1 MPRQSPQKTLAG
13 GILSGGQSSRM
24 GQDKGSLM
32 LDDGL
37 PMIAAPLRA
46 LRKVTKTVV
55 IAGPPLDFTGL
66 EPDLV
71 QFVDDSIPKLGPLSG
86 LEAIL
91 HTGQA
96 QAYLIAACDQPML
109 TEEVLR
115 MLLSGPAD
123 MPCFFE
129 TDRIQPFPGYYPASM
144 LSDIQEALKRKRLSV
159 MQLIADSDAKL
170 IKLTGT
176 LVESIRSMNNLED
189 LASIR
194 KNRRFRQ
201 EGEHKKQEHRH
212 DHKCCR
218 DPGS

>member
-1 MPRQSPQKTLAG
+1 MPRQSPQKPLAG

-24 GQDKGSLM
+24 GQDKGSLT

-37 PMIAAPLRA
+37 PMIASPLRA
-46 LRKVTKTVV
+46 LRKVTETVV
-55 IAGPPLDFTGL
+55 IAGPPLDFPGL
-66 EPDLV
+66 EPDHV
-71 QFVDDSIPKLGPLSG
+71 QFVDDNAPKNGPLSG

-91 HTGQA
+91 QTGEA
-96 QAYLIAACDQPML
+96 EAYLIAACDQPML

-144 LSDIQEALKRKRLSV
+144 LSDIQEALNRNRLSV

-170 IKLTGT
+170 IKLTGAQAD
-176 LVESIRSMNNLED
+176 SIRSMNNPED
-189 LASIR
+189 LAGMRNDR
-194 KNRRFRQ
+194 KPGRK
-201 EGEHKKQEHRH
+201 GEHTQQDHKH

-218 DPGS
+218 GPGS

>member
-1 MPRQSPQKTLAG
+1 MPRQSPQKLLAG

-24 GQDKGSLM
+24 GQDKGSLS

-37 PMIAAPLRA
+37 PMIASPLRT
-46 LRKVTKTVV
+46 LRKVTDIVV
-55 IAGPPLDFTGL
+55 IAGPPLDFPGL
-66 EPDLV
+66 EPDHV
-71 QFVDDSIPKLGPLSG
+71 QFVHDNVPKNGPLSG

-91 HTGQA
+91 QTGEA
-96 QAYLIAACDQPML
+96 EAYLIAACDQPLL

-115 MLLSGPAD
+115 MLLSGPTD

-144 LSDIQEALKRKRLSV
+144 LSDIQEALKRKTLSV

-170 IKLTGT
+170 IKLEG
-176 LVESIRSMNNLED
+176 EQAEAIRSMNNPED
-189 LASIR
+189 LEGLRQNR
-194 KNRRFRQ
+194 KSRRK
-201 EGEHKKQEHRH
+201 GEHKHQEHKH

-218 DPGS
+218 GPGP